1 MCQKFHNKRKNDSL
15 SNVTE
20 MLPKKRKFTPT
31 DYESWR
37 PEPPEAHQSN
47 IVRNSEDVDAEVA
60 INLVRSESRPNPSLD
75 LTEWVGHRILARRD
89 QYFCPGVIKAA
100 YKDNSVAIDFETEES
115 PLIYCNVLSKVK
127 FSNLLLKKNRQIEG
141 RSALPSWSV
150 NKLSRFFFRL
160 FRETLTPSSAMRCPP
175 PLSSMLATKSAYA
188 WKRTCISRL

>member
-1 MCQKFHNKRKNDSL
+1 
-15 SNVTE
+15 

-127 FSNLLLKKNRQIEG
+127 FSNLLLKK
-141 RSALPSWSV
+141 
-150 NKLSRFFFRL
+150 
-160 FRETLTPSSAMRCPP
+160 SSN
-175 PLSSMLATKSAYA
+175 
-188 WKRTCISRL
+188 

>member
-1 MCQKFHNKRKNDSL
+1 
-15 SNVTE
+15 

-115 PLIYCNVLSKVK
+115 PLIYCNVLSKVCLTSLQKVYK
-127 FSNLLLKKNRQIEG
+127 FNCKCY
-141 RSALPSWSV
+141 
-150 NKLSRFFFRL
+150 RL
-160 FRETLTPSSAMRCPP
+160 YFRETLTPSSATQCHPP
-175 PLSSMLATKSAYA
+175 RSSMLATKSAYA
-188 WKRTCISRL
+188 WKRTCTSRL